1 MKKMRW
7 SVYDVA
13 DRARTERAC
22 RHFSN
27 AYRKAQELRAQG
39 INAAI
44 RPMEGRK

>member
-7 SVYDVA
+7 SVYDIA
-13 DRARTERAC
+13 DRARTEKAC

-27 AYRKAQELRAQG
+27 AYKKAQELREKG

-44 RPMEGRK
+44 RPMEER

>member
-13 DRARTERAC
+13 DRARTEKAC

-27 AYRKAQELRAQG
+27 ACKKAQELRAQG
-39 INAAI
+39 VNAAVM
-44 RPMEGRK
+44 PKEF